1 MHGDFSRWTFDASSG
16 DRGVLTFQGRVVLDQ
31 DLNKQWAISDYLRQ
45 RRTVHIVGP
54 CGAPEDEAGFAIA
67 PLGPGLGA
75 GPGALYTHG
84 VLCENAAVVSLEA
97 QPHLPVGAPIVRL
110 ANGTD
115 VTLADA
121 PDGQYFAVLDR
132 WTRLV
137 TPLQRPGLLETAL
150 AGADTSGVARTIW
163 QVRLVRAGGL
173 NASVHC
179 GSEPQAWLDLI
190 AGSNGTFRARAQPS
204 LNAGGPCVV
213 EAGAGYRR
221 VGNHTYRVEIH
232 RPGPVGTATFK
243 WSREN
248 GSVATRWL
256 ASSGTNLTVESIG
269 RDRVRGFG
277 PGDWVELIDDDRALQ
292 GLPGTMVRLLN
303 AQDNLLIIDAGTA
316 DGPVDI
322 ASFATNPIVRRWDG
336 SGVQTVTVPGGNQGY
351 LALEDGVEI
360 GFEAG
365 TTYATGDYVM
375 IPARYEINDIEWPRD
390 PNTNEP
396 LRLPAQ
402 GIQHAYCKLA
412 LLQKA
417 GGWSFITDCRELF
430 PPLTGLVSMD
440 MLGGD
445 GQEAAPDPTDPTVH
459 VALDQP
465 LRVGVSRGSTPLPG
479 RRVRFTVVEGNGQ
492 LTGGANSVVAITD
505 AAGVASVDWR
515 IDGTTR
521 SQRVEAE
528 LLDPGGDRRHLPIS
542 FSATLS
548 RAVETSFDPANC
560 PPLAGAHDVQAAI
573 ELLCQ
578 IQRGGC
584 ATYIATPDMDWV
596 GLLEGLQPDEDAHI
610 CFQRGRYTAAR
621 AVELRG
627 YGHIRISGCGAGS
640 EIVVSRSERAIE
652 AIDCDSFSL
661 NDISVATPD
670 GGSAVGHVRHLGGTV
685 TATGCA
691 DVSIADTLLS
701 CGAGVNRERT
711 CLTIRPAGFNQ
722 SARPTPLRS
731 ARVTGNRLAAGYG
744 QLGMLITD
752 AARVHIRDNELVVR
766 PRPRGLTLDR
776 LLANPARR
784 ASLVSE
790 LVAQPYLETQSLTAG
805 TRTLRAGA
813 FTAHIPSSMPQS
825 EWQALMDANP
835 PTEAQTSNAE
845 AFQGYV
851 TRLVDGVTAEPS
863 RLPSYEMQLRSL
875 EEGIGRPAFRRLD
888 SQVLSGLLL
897 RAPVSVR
904 RFDEGNPQRNTIL
917 VQDNHRVTFDSP
929 ISDRDWQS
937 IARAAAPG
945 DLRTDRDLM
954 IYARNMADRI
964 IRDATFRSRFATA
977 ATWFTALAQNV
988 QPTAYQ
994 GIVIGGR
1001 TLGSADISGNRI
1013 EGYGVGLQIGL
1024 SHADPTRQ
1032 TFDTAGAVSIR
1043 DNEILLRRPVEQS
1056 AGAFGAFIGN
1066 ADRVRFDGNQIRWAS
1081 GRDDRAH
1088 YYEGVRFYGRFGNFV
1103 MFKDNLVDLT
1113 SSTVA
1118 LRMRHTGPT
1127 RQASQVQWLAA
1138 DNWSLSDFD
1147 YPSFNVPS
1155 AMVLRN
1161 NKQ

>member
-31 DLNKQWAISDYLRQ
+31 DLNKQWAITDYLRQ

-67 PLGPGLGA
+67 PLGAGLGT
-75 GPGALYTHG
+75 GPGVLYAHG
-84 VLCENAAVVSLEA
+84 VLCENTAAASLEA
-97 QPHLPVGAPIVRL
+97 QPHLPLGAPVVRL

-132 WTRLV
+132 WTRLI
-137 TPLQRPGLLETAL
+137 TPLQQSDLLETAL
-150 AGADTSGVARTIW
+150 GGADTAGAARTIW

-173 NASVHC
+173 NANVHC
-179 GSEPQAWLDLI
+179 ESEPQAWLDLI
-190 AGSNGTFRARAQPS
+190 AGSDGTFRARAQPS
-204 LNAGGPCVV
+204 LNAGGPCVL

-221 VGNHTYRVEIH
+221 VTNQTYRVEIH

-269 RDRVRGFG
+269 RDRARGFG
-277 PGDWVELIDDDRALQ
+277 PGDWVELIDDDSALQ

-322 ASFATNPIVRRWDG
+322 ASFGANPIVRRWDG
-336 SGVQTVTVPGGNQGY
+336 GGAQTVTVPAGNQGY

-390 PNTNEP
+390 PNTNDP

-412 LLQKA
+412 LVEKD
-417 GGWSFITDCRELF
+417 GTWSFTTDCRELF

-445 GQEAAPDPTDPTVH
+445 GQEAAPDPTDPTVL
-459 VALDQP
+459 VPLDQP
-465 LRVGVSRGSTPLPG
+465 LRVGVSRGSTPLSG

-492 LTGGANSVVAITD
+492 LTGGVNSVVAVTD
-505 AAGVASVDWR
+505 AAGVAIVDWQ
-515 IDGTTR
+515 IDGATR
-521 SQRVEAE
+521 SQRVEVE

-548 RAVETSFDPANC
+548 RAVDTSFDPANC
-560 PPLAGAHDVQAAI
+560 PPLAGTQDVQAAI

-578 IQRGGC
+578 NQQGGC

-596 GLLEGLQPDEDAHI
+596 ALLEGLQPDEDAHI
-610 CFQRGRYTAAR
+610 CFQRGRYTATR
-621 AVELRG
+621 TVELRS

-640 EIVVSRSERAIE
+640 QIVVSRSERAIE

-661 NDISVATPD
+661 SDISVATPD
-670 GGSAVGHVRHLGGTV
+670 GGDAVGHLRHLGGTV
-685 TATGCA
+685 TATGCP
-691 DVSIADTLLS
+691 DVTIANTLLS
-701 CGAGVNRERT
+701 CGASANRERT
-711 CLTIRPAGFNQ
+711 CLTIRPAGFDR
-722 SARPTPLRS
+722 STRPVPLRS
-731 ARVTGNRLAAGYG
+731 VRVTGNRLTTGYG
-744 QLGMLITD
+744 QLGMLVTD
-752 AARVHIRDNELVVR
+752 AARVRIRDNELAVR
-766 PRPRGLTLDR
+766 PRSRGLTLDR

-784 ASLVSE
+784 AALVSE
-790 LVAQPYLETQSLTAG
+790 LVAQPYLESQSPTVG
-805 TRTLRAGA
+805 MRTLRAGA
-813 FTAHIPSSMPQS
+813 FTVHIPSSTPQA
-825 EWQALMDANP
+825 EWQSLMDANP
-835 PTEAQTSNAE
+835 PTEAQASNAD

-851 TRLVDGVTAEPS
+851 TQLVAGVTSEPS
-863 RLPSYEMQLRSL
+863 RLPSYEVQLRGL
-875 EEGIGRPAFRRLD
+875 EEGIGQPAFRRLD
-888 SQVLSGLLL
+888 AQVLTSLLL
-897 RAPVSVR
+897 RAPVSVQ
-904 RFDEGNPQRNTIL
+904 RFNEGNNQRNTSL
-917 VQDNHRVTFDSP
+917 VQDNHRVAFDSP

-945 DLRTDRDLM
+945 DLRTDRDLLL
-954 IYARNMADRI
+954 YARSMADRV
-964 IRDATFRSRFATA
+964 IRDATFRNRFATA
-977 ATWFTALAQNV
+977 AAWYTALAQNV

-994 GIVIGGR
+994 GVVIGGR

-1013 EGYGVGLQIGL
+1013 EGYSVGLQVGL
-1024 SHADPTRQ
+1024 SHSDPTRQ
-1032 TFDTAGAVSIR
+1032 SFDRAGAISVR
-1043 DNEILLRRPVEQS
+1043 DNDIFLRRPIEQS
-1056 AGAFGAFIGN
+1056 VGAFGAFVGN

-1081 GRDDRAH
+1081 GRDGRAR
-1088 YYEGVRFYGRFGNFV
+1088 YYEGVRFYGRFGDFV

-1113 SSTVA
+1113 TSTVA
-1118 LRMRHTGPT
+1118 LRMTHTGPT
-1127 RQASQVQWLAA
+1127 EQPSQVQWLAA
-1138 DNWSLSDFD
+1138 DNWSLGNEPGFIT
-1147 YPSFNVPS
+1147 PT

-1161 NKQ
+1161 NKR